1 MTKFRRDPAG
11 KERYTDRSD
20 HDQCC
25 QKQHLNSGPQHILH
39 LNLVQIFAH
48 FLILIFQIPDGSL
61 GYDRFRHTIQ
71 FFCHLFHYLPSRL
84 FRYGKPMV
92 YAKKAKSDNIE
103 GGLYQSE
110 IFSYTYKKKVT
121 LLVSKEWLHPGDR
134 VLVIDDFLARGE
146 ALRGLCEIVQ
156 AAGAELVGIGCAVE
170 KGFQGGGDK
179 LRAAGVNLHSLA
191 IIESAEPGN
200 IVFREEEA

>member
-1 MTKFRRDPAG
+1 MVTNSMPTRGSLTGSP
-11 KERYTDRSD
+11 
-20 HDQCC
+20 
-25 QKQHLNSGPQHILH
+25 SGP
-39 LNLVQIFAH
+39 AAY
-48 FLILIFQIPDGSL
+48 S
-61 GYDRFRHTIQ
+61 
-71 FFCHLFHYLPSRL
+71 
-84 FRYGKPMV
+84 
-92 YAKKAKSDNIE
+92 YASSTSTE
-103 GGLYQSE
+103 
-110 IFSYTYKKKVT
+110 VT